1 LTICTSLS
9 AKFAGTCVKKVMA
22 GLVRL
27 SSRPWFINDEENGS
41 SDADEEEVVDGSKKA
56 DLHDK
61 EVEEQI
67 RSLKSLLT
75 QTIDAV
81 HNR

>member
-1 LTICTSLS
+1 
-9 AKFAGTCVKKVMA
+9 M
-22 GLVRL
+22 RL
-27 SSRPWFINDEENGS
+27 SSRPWFINDEENSS
-41 SDADEEEVVDGSKKA
+41 SDADVEEVVDGSKKA

-61 EVEEQI
+61 EDEEQI
-67 RSLKSLLT
+67 RSLKSQLT